1 MTKKTFSIKGMHCN
15 SCATSIE
22 LELEGKV
29 NSVNASYADEK
40 AEIDFDSKK
49 ISESEIIKIIKKM
62 GYEVDAR

>member
-1 MTKKTFSIKGMHCN
+1 MHCN

-22 LELEGKV
+22 LELEDKV